1 MSMVLMESN
10 QLAGAA
16 PHRFKDEWQEMD
28 TLKQLAYKTLN
39 MLKLVLIDNFTEKLL
54 HFNPKLS
61 RRLMKNSTNLQ
72 LPRSVNNHRGN
83 MAKHSPSKICEQ
95 PPREYGKAFSKLLIL
110 NVTTTAHLPTLSIL
124 SPVTSFNSPTITM
137 CHIPRCIKN
146 HKISCRRRIQDLF

>member
-1 MSMVLMESN
+1 MESN
-10 QLAGAA
+10 QLADAA

-83 MAKHSPSKICEQ
+83 MAKHSPS
-95 PPREYGKAFSKLLIL
+95 S
-110 NVTTTAHLPTLSIL
+110 
-124 SPVTSFNSPTITM
+124 
-137 CHIPRCIKN
+137 
-146 HKISCRRRIQDLF
+146 